1 MLGCAGVLLLL
12 WAPAKRAAR
21 SGDGRAEFAAA
32 AAQEYAAK
40 CEEILS
46 QAGPADAEVPPCLKF
61 HSWRCFLGRWRAAL
75 TAATAQAGSAHEE
88 VGAQACAR
96 TLATV
101 LTLLSHKRHPRDSA
115 DGQSGMMLSVRALQL
130 TASKEMSSENC
141 CPYWCQECMLSRG
154 SQGRRVDGQEIM
166 HQTCAQIWDI
176 IKASLSGSGPE
187 TCQAAQAAAALHGLT
202 ATSDLQLSRA
212 IQAALQEL
220 SRTGRCAIHVHC

>member
-32 AAQEYAAK
+32 AVQEYAAK

-61 HSWRCFLGRWRAAL
+61 QSWRCFLGRWRAAL
-75 TAATAQAGSAHEE
+75 TAAAAQTGSAAEE
-88 VGAQACAR
+88 VGAQACAH

-101 LTLLSHKRHPRDSA
+101 LTLLLHKRHPPDSA

-130 TASKEMSSENC
+130 TASKE
-141 CPYWCQECMLSRG
+141 
-154 SQGRRVDGQEIM
+154 
-166 HQTCAQIWDI
+166 
-176 IKASLSGSGPE
+176 K
-187 TCQAAQAAAALHGLT
+187 T
-202 ATSDLQLSRA
+202 AVP
-212 IQAALQEL
+212 
-220 SRTGRCAIHVHC
+220 TGVRSAC